1 MPFSKKN
8 STNTFPLQV
17 SLPLSPIRKEEEK
30 SLHRIKIAVTR
41 SIPISDSRQKSF
53 HICNSC
59 FWCAT
64 YHMINNHTPM
74 IGVPSILKAPV
85 CNKKQIE
92 SIPIFCKLTNMNT
105 VQRQI
110 SIIKRNRFGHIFISV
125 K

>member
-1 MPFSKKN
+1 MSFSKKN

-64 YHMINNHTPM
+64 YHMINNHTENYRSGAG
-74 IGVPSILKAPV
+74 IYSQCPV
-85 CNKKQIE
+85 CNMKQIE
-92 SIPIFCKLTNMNT
+92 SIPIFGNEIDKHEYSPPKANINH
-105 VQRQI
+105 
-110 SIIKRNRFGHIFISV
+110 KEE
-125 K
+125 

>member
-1 MPFSKKN
+1 MYMQKMSFSKKN

-17 SLPLSPIRKEEEK
+17 SLLLSPIRKEEVK
-30 SLHRIKIAVTR
+30 SLHRINIAVTR

-92 SIPIFCKLTNMNT
+92 SIPIFGNEIDEHEYNPKANINH
-105 VQRQI
+105 
-110 SIIKRNRFGHIFISV
+110 KEE
-125 K
+125 